1 MGAGI
6 SKEQERKAKYRGLQS
21 ALREFRKA
29 GVDCRYGEKAV
40 FGNGFRMTYGPT
52 LRASNGE
59 CFGNPH
65 VQVGKE
71 NYWLLDANKGI
82 ARVKALC
89 GNERDRLAVTELAW
103 LIVQV

>member
-52 LRASNGE
+52 LAPATES
-59 CFGNPH
+59 
-65 VQVGKE
+65 VSAILTSK
-71 NYWLLDANKGI
+71 L
-82 ARVKALC
+82 ARKTTGCLTPTRESPA
-89 GNERDRLAVTELAW
+89 
-103 LIVQV
+103 